1 MYNKWLV
8 FFLSAND
15 NLDVYNNKSTS
26 TKSESK
32 TDQSSKKQKI
42 IKSWTEVYDT
52 TLEKNKNIM
61 KIEGSVPEK
70 WSVLLYPPIINDV
83 RNELNLINEK
93 INNLEYEIKNAYNE
107 LDKDKFNELYEK
119 YNIENENKTKIYNK
133 MEYYQSKQDKVQE
146 SIYETTR
153 ELYLKNKNR
162 QLAKENPKNKQI
174 DFKTTNELSE
184 KLYKLYTDKQ
194 RLTNEI
200 EIKLRLYNIQDSRII
215 TTGPVPDPPEQ
226 KQLFV
231 DKKFKKLISD
241 KLFDNS
247 SYGFNQFSKNTDK
260 TPIDKE
266 MSENKI
272 PNESTFIEKSDESET
287 KIIKLK

>member
-1 MYNKWLV
+1 
-8 FFLSAND
+8 
-15 NLDVYNNKSTS
+15 
-26 TKSESK
+26 
-32 TDQSSKKQKI
+32 
-42 IKSWTEVYDT
+42 
-52 TLEKNKNIM
+52 
-61 KIEGSVPEK
+61 
-70 WSVLLYPPIINDV
+70 
-83 RNELNLINEK
+83 
-93 INNLEYEIKNAYNE
+93 
-107 LDKDKFNELYEK
+107 
-119 YNIENENKTKIYNK
+119 

-162 QLAKENPKNKQI
+162 QLARENPKNKQI

>member
-15 NLDVYNNKSTS
+15 NLDVYTNKSTS
-26 TKSESK
+26 STSESK
-32 TDQSSKKQKI
+32 TGKSSKKQKI
-42 IKSWTEVYDT
+42 VKSWTEVYDT

-61 KIEGSVPEK
+61 KIEGTVPEK

-83 RNELNLINEK
+83 RNELTLINEK
-93 INNLEYEIKNAYNE
+93 INNLEYEIKNAYND
-107 LDKDKFNELYEK
+107 LDKEKFNELYEK

-133 MEYYQSKQDKVQE
+133 IEYYQSKQDKVQE
-146 SIYETTR
+146 SIYNTTR
-153 ELYLKNKNR
+153 ELYIKNKNR
-162 QLAKENPKNKQI
+162 QLARENPKNKQI

-241 KLFDNS
+241 KLVENS
-247 SYGFNQFSKNTDK
+247 SYGFDKFSKNTNK
-260 TPIDKE
+260 TPI
-266 MSENKI
+266 ENELTDKI
-272 PNESTFIEKSDESET
+272 PNETNFVEKNDESET